1 MNPYNE
7 LKYLVEEVQ
16 GTESEAM
23 KNIAAV
29 TAKLQAKKERDDN
42 ARAASAKAKKEKNR
56 KK

>member
-29 TAKLQAKKERDDN
+29 TAKIKANKARIERG
-42 ARAASAKAKKEKNR
+42 RAAAAKAKTEKKR

>member
-29 TAKLQAKKERDDN
+29 TAKLQAKKDRIEK
-42 ARAASAKAKKEKNR
+42 ARAAVAAAKGKK
-56 KK
+56 